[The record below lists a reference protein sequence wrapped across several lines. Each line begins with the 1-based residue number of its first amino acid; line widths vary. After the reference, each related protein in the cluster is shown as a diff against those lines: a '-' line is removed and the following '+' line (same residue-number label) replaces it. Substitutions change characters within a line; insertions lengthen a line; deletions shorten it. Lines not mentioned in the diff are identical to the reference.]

1 MSSEPELDG
10 AERRL
15 HPLSFLFTLLGQL
28 RQFAL
33 PLLVVLFT
41 GRRNALD
48 WSDIAGLVGVG
59 VLAFVSIAQ
68 YFTYRYRLEA
78 DGVVIRSGVFQRS
91 LRHIPFG
98 RIQNVSLHQ
107 NLLHRLFG
115 VAEVRL
121 ESAGAAKPE
130 GQMRVLRLADAQ
142 ALEQQIRRRVR
153 GVAADAR
160 VSARVTGADGALAG
174 GDAVSGDGMLVAS
187 APRAHEDTVLLRL
200 STGEL
205 VRHGLISNRGML
217 VVGAGFAALAQSGGN
232 NMGKVMEAIGQ
243 WLTGQASAL
252 HLSVLVATIAGTVLL
267 AAALVLLRLLS
278 VVLSLLQFHGF
289 ELSESDGRL
298 SVVRGL
304 TTRVRASLPR
314 HRIQAWL
321 VSEGVLHRLFKRR
334 GLRVDTAVVEA
345 ANEKRSLRDLV
356 PIATPARMDEL
367 IDHLLPVRAWP
378 IAEWQ
383 SLHPRAWQRKLLPPL
398 LVLGLACPVLAW
410 FRGPWALAGLL
421 LVPVFAWSARHW
433 VQHTGWSVA
442 NGLVAHR
449 HGWLSRE
456 WRFAESAKL
465 QSIELA
471 QSPLDHRF
479 GMASLRFD
487 TAGATAFES
496 MFAIDYL
503 PEDTARALYTMLS
516 GALVD
521 SRPVAPF
528 IPAHCSTVGAALAA
542 TGDQTGRG

>member
-1 MSSEPELDG
+1 MSSDPGVDG

-33 PLLVVLFT
+33 PLLVILFT

-48 WSDIAGLVGVG
+48 WSDLAGLIGVG

-68 YFTYRYRLEA
+68 YFTYRYRLEP

-153 GVAADAR
+153 SVAADAR
-160 VSARVTGADGALAG
+160 AASGAASLPPPAPGSTAEVDADGTPRIPA
-174 GDAVSGDGMLVAS
+174 AS
-187 APRAHEDTVLLRL
+187 PVQEETVLLRL

-217 VVGAGFAALAQSGGN
+217 VVGAAFAALAQSGGK
-232 NMGKVMEAIGQ
+232 NMGKVMEAIGH

-252 HLSVLVATIAGTVLL
+252 HLSIVAATIAGVVLL
-267 AAALVLLRLLS
+267 ALALVLLRLLS

-304 TTRVRASLPR
+304 ATRVRASLPA
-314 HRIQAWL
+314 HRIQAWQ
-321 VSEGVLHRLFKRR
+321 VSEGMLHRLFNRR
-334 GLRVDTAVVEA
+334 SLRVDTAVIEA
-345 ANEKRSLRDLV
+345 ANEKRSLRELV
-356 PIATPARMDEL
+356 PIATPGRLDEL
-367 IDHLLPVRAWP
+367 VDHLLSVRAWP
-378 IAEWQ
+378 IVDWNA
-383 SLHPRAWQRKLLPPL
+383 LHARAWQRKLLPPL
-398 LVLGLACPVLAW
+398 VFLVPACVVLAW

-421 LVPVFAWSARHW
+421 LVPVFVWRARHW
-433 VQHTGWSVA
+433 VRHTGWSVA
-442 NGLVAHR
+442 NGLVAYR
-449 HGWLSRE
+449 HGWLQRE
-456 WRFAESAKL
+456 WRFAESSKL

-471 QSPLDHRF
+471 QSPLDRRF

-503 PEDTARALYTMLS
+503 PEDTARALYADLS
-516 GALVD
+516 GRLVD
-521 SRPVAPF
+521 TRPVVPFAP
-528 IPAHCSTVGAALAA
+528 HSLALTRNA
-542 TGDQTGRG
+542 

>member
-1 MSSEPELDG
+1 MSSDPGVDG

-33 PLLVVLFT
+33 PLLVILFT

-48 WSDIAGLVGVG
+48 WSDLAGLIGVG

-107 NLLHRLFG
+107 NLLHRLFD

-153 GVAADAR
+153 SVAAEARTPGAGSDATMADG
-160 VSARVTGADGALAG
+160 SATPSGAPPSVAVGADAEA
-174 GDAVSGDGMLVAS
+174 A
-187 APRAHEDTVLLRL
+187 EETVLLRL
-200 STGEL
+200 STADL

-232 NMGKVMEAIGQ
+232 NMGKVMEAIGH

-252 HLSVLVATIAGTVLL
+252 HLSIVAATLAGTFLL
-267 AAALVLLRLLS
+267 VAALVLLRLLS
-278 VVLSLLQFHGF
+278 VALSLLQFHGF
-289 ELSESDGRL
+289 TLSESDGRL

-304 TTRVRASLPR
+304 ATRVRASLPR

-321 VSEGVLHRLFKRR
+321 VTEGMLHRLFKRR
-334 GLRVDTAVVEA
+334 GLRVDTAVIEA

-378 IAEWQ
+378 ITDWQ
-383 SLHPRAWQRKLLPPL
+383 PVHARAWQRKLLPSL
-398 LVLGLACPVLAW
+398 LVLAVACLVLAW
-410 FRGPWALAGLL
+410 FRGAWALAGLA
-421 LVPVFAWSARHW
+421 LVPLLAWRARHW
-433 VQHTGWSVA
+433 ARHTAWSVA
-442 NGLVAHR
+442 NGLVAFR
-449 HGWLSRE
+449 HGWLQRE
-456 WRFAESAKL
+456 WRFAEGAKL

-471 QSPLDHRF
+471 QSPLDRRF

-503 PEDTARALYTMLS
+503 PEDTARALYVALS
-516 GALVD
+516 ATLVD
-521 SRPVAPF
+521 ARPVAPF
-528 IPAHCSTVGAALAA
+528 IPRFRPA
-542 TGDQTGRG
+542 